1 MPAYYLFDVHEIT
14 NYEMMDRYRKAVL
27 PTVTQYGGRYL
38 SVGGEVTSVE
48 GDWRPVFPVLIEF
61 PSAQHARDWYGSREY
76 GQIKDL
82 RLRATRGHAIL
93 LDAAPFDGK

>member
-14 NYEMMDRYRKAVL
+14 NCEMMDRYRKAVL

-38 SVGGEVTSVE
+38 SVGGEVTIVE

-61 PSAQHARDWYGSREY
+61 PSAQQARAWYESREY

-82 RLRATRGHAIL
+82 RLRSTRGHAIL
-93 LDAAPFDGK
+93 LDAALFDGK